1 MVDPRQGKSVV
12 AGRLVAASLA
22 VSMLLAGGTSCFAGD
37 IPAMGLG
44 ASFEALSTGIKAGA
58 KDIGTAS
65 SADVAAWGKSAPD
78 KKYQDVENAFKGM
91 GAMPHPAEM
100 VARDGYWD
108 LDMVASES
116 NVVYSAAGFSWKKG
130 DGAAVKSRLVFTQQI
145 VRSANPYVNNA
156 AVFRVKEIEVRVTV
170 LPLQQGDP
178 PAVVLDLQD
187 PSKFKTSYEPG
198 WGVQALKAYSC
209 RSNDSDR
216 ILCKVDVTESGPLL
230 PSLKRTLYLGFAR
243 EKS

>member
-1 MVDPRQGKSVV
+1 MMADPRRGKSVL
-12 AGRLVAASLA
+12 AGRLAAASLA
-22 VSMLLAGGTSCFAGD
+22 VSMLLGRGTSCFAAD
-37 IPAMGLG
+37 PPAMGLG

-100 VARDGYWD
+100 VARDGYWN
-108 LDMVASES
+108 LELIAAES
-116 NVVYSAAGFSWKKG
+116 SVVYSAAGFSWKKG
-130 DGAAVKSRLVFTQQI
+130 NGTVKSRLVFTQQI

-156 AVFRVKEIEVRVTV
+156 AVFRVKEVEIRVTA

-198 WGVQALKAYSC
+198 WGLQALKAYSC